1 MLDEID
7 PKIVEFYDVCNEY
20 LRALIRLADAPTVEN
35 KAAADIA
42 GAEWDKQEKKDDSK
56 NHPA

>member
-7 PKIVEFYDVCNEY
+7 PKTVAFYGVCNEY
-20 LRALIRLADAPTVEN
+20 LQALIKLADAPTVEN

-56 NHPA
+56 NNAA